1 MLWQL
6 CASAE
11 SSRPWS
17 TPNLAGYCWLLLAT
31 AGRAPNPLS
40 TSRAAQRGRCP
51 ARTALGY
58 DAGGAGFFLA
68 SMLEMARRH
77 PPQYGGSAVSTLITS
92 QFSRILALVP
102 CSLGRLFSFV
112 LCSVLSC
119 SAAPL
124 LALTVLRV
132 QSHEASQGPPLSGLL
147 LVVLQPYP
155 DNCPTPPA
163 WVEHWHFPMK
173 ARSLSDVRTDKRISA
188 HAKANPRRSFP
199 PSFFILL
206 LLLLLHLLQPPT
218 PTALLLHPS
227 WVPQHKWLP
236 LTSFGIALVQWVNL
250 DTASSLYLTAFL
262 CLAHGLAPP
271 IPDSQ

>member
-1 MLWQL
+1 M
-6 CASAE
+6 
-11 SSRPWS
+11 
-17 TPNLAGYCWLLLAT
+17 
-31 AGRAPNPLS
+31 PLVV
-40 TSRAAQRGRCP
+40 
-51 ARTALGY
+51 L
-58 DAGGAGFFLA
+58 
-68 SMLEMARRH
+68 
-77 PPQYGGSAVSTLITS
+77 V
-92 QFSRILALVP
+92 LVP
-102 CSLGRLFSFV
+102 VLVLVLQCCGSL
-112 LCSVLSC
+112 
-119 SAAPL
+119 
-124 LALTVLRV
+124 LRV

-206 LLLLLHLLQPPT
+206 LLLLHLLQPPT